1 MAAMSPV
8 SKMNPTSTEHDFRFP
23 RRPTGRDSQQRIRK
37 PDNLGRKDS
46 IGDGDFRSS
55 LRELNAGIHGAYVS
69 AGSALLGPA
78 QFPLFDSSDDA
89 SNGTLGKANQ
99 DEPLASQ
106 LWKAFVQCKQHMPH
120 QRRMEN
126 MTWRLMSLQMRQ
138 HSQEKQKQKYV
149 VTMMPLPNTW
159 PPGFCCSASHHGVIC
174 VLGIGVC
181 GLGQIP
187 DACGQMHLHGMALE
201 WMVG

>member
-1 MAAMSPV
+1 MAAVSPV

-23 RRPTGRDSQQRIRK
+23 RRPTGHDNQQRIRK
-37 PDNLGRKDS
+37 SDNGAGND
-46 IGDGDFRSS
+46 INVDGDVRSS
-55 LRELNAGIHGAYVS
+55 LRELNAGIHGAYES

-78 QFPLFDSSDDA
+78 QFPLFDNGDGV
-89 SNGTLGKANQ
+89 SNGTLGKTNQ

-138 HSQEKQKQKYV
+138 QSQERQKQKYV
-149 VTMMPLPNTW
+149 
-159 PPGFCCSASHHGVIC
+159 
-174 VLGIGVC
+174 
-181 GLGQIP
+181 
-187 DACGQMHLHGMALE
+187 
-201 WMVG
+201 